1 MLVLQQCQQPVL
13 WGEAV
18 QASPVPRAS
27 RELGLSMQE
36 QQMLGLSSD
45 SYPGQKR
52 S

>member
-1 MLVLQQCQQPVL
+1 MLVLQQRQQPVL

-18 QASPVPRAS
+18 QASPVPRAT

-36 QQMLGLSSD
+36 QMLGLSSD
-45 SYPGQKR
+45 RYPGQKR